1 MNEELKKK
9 NAEMI
14 IKIEQMQ
21 GVDREKAELEQRI
34 AEIGSQMD
42 KMRRKEA
49 KMKYIGEQFKSQLE
63 MSTLNSEKLKAHAL
77 DLDS

>member
-21 GVDREKAELEQRI
+21 GVDREKAELE
-34 AEIGSQMD
+34 
-42 KMRRKEA
+42 
-49 KMKYIGEQFKSQLE
+49 
-63 MSTLNSEKLKAHAL
+63 
-77 DLDS
+77 